1 MYRQINTNSV
11 MCKNQLPCHLHGS
24 GDRTRNWEPGCQSV
38 FGFIWLI
45 YKESYPSLHSV
56 TVVIPWPKTPEEEKN
71 TSGFLS
77 IVHRGGN
84 SGQEFKQE
92 LRAETRQE
100 HRLLVGLLLLL
111 TQPAFLY
118 YPGPPPRVIPHQS
131 PIKKMHFR
139 LASSYGGIFSWGSP
153 SQTTLACIRST

>member
-1 MYRQINTNSV
+1 

-118 YPGPPPRVIPHQS
+118 YPGPPAGGGGMARPTVGGTLLHQS
-131 PIKKMHFR
+131 LFKKMLPLISR
-139 LASSYGGIFSWGSP
+139 ANLAGGGEPGRGERGTSSF
-153 SQTTLACIRST
+153 